1 MVYNSNFPFGVFN
14 FLVSSQV
21 LEVLLSIGHR
31 RDDSRVA
38 RLEGSWLGVEVFV
51 CAHELSLIV
60 GASVPDD
67 DLGRILV
74 RHDHGRLGKSAS
86 ERVGVVRLQ
95 GLLQHACVQVV
106 SDFVL
111 VLRQRCNFGKSLLVQ
126 VDWLRGPVTKS

>member
-1 MVYNSNFPFGVFN
+1 MVYNSNFIFGVFN
-14 FLVSSQV
+14 FFVSSQV
-21 LEVLLSIGHR
+21 LEVLLSIGHG

-38 RLEGSWLGVEVFV
+38 RLEGSWLGVQVFV

-74 RHDHGRLGKSAS
+74 RHHHRRLGKSAS

-111 VLRQRCNFGKSLLVQ
+111 VLRQRCNFWKSLLVQ
-126 VDWLRGPVTKS
+126 VHWLGSPVTKS